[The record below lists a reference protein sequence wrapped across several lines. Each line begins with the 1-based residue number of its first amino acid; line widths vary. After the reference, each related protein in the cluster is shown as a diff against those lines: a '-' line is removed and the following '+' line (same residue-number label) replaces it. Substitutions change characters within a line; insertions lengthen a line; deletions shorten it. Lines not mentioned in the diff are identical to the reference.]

1 MTQNPQAP
9 LLNSHNKQEYPP
21 AHTAEHLLNGLMDQ
35 TYHCGRA
42 FSAHVE
48 RQKSKLDYHL
58 PVPLTQEQ
66 IQALED
72 RINQIIAEDV
82 EVWIEY
88 ATQADVAQRFDMSR
102 LPDDAS
108 ETVRIVHVGPYDEC
122 LCAGQHVSHTG
133 EIGHFR
139 ISSSRWL
146 EGVQR
151 LVFRLDATQ

>member
-58 PVPLTQEQ
+58 DTPLSPQQ

-82 EVWIEY
+82 EVWVEY
-88 ATQADVAQRFDMSR
+88 AKQADVAQRFDMTRGSLR
-102 LPDDAS
+102 
-108 ETVRIVHVGPYDEC
+108 
-122 LCAGQHVSHTG
+122 
-133 EIGHFR
+133 
-139 ISSSRWL
+139 
-146 EGVQR
+146 
-151 LVFRLDATQ
+151 